1 MIELLST
8 VAITTSSLVLFAYW
22 FRYTCLL
29 MLSAKTAQDYAY
41 DVAMAHHLSFLE
53 IQSQLRESN
62 VDFDRLRDALDRDYD
77 LISHLLKSANAS
89 SLEDRMLAINYS
101 MMRAW
106 YRVSRGFSTSTACR
120 ALEEMS
126 QVVAQFANT
135 YGEQSTCPSAA

>member
-1 MIELLST
+1 MIELLATS
-8 VAITTSSLVLFAYW
+8 AITTASVLLFAYW

-101 MMRAW
+101 
-106 YRVSRGFSTSTACR
+106 
-120 ALEEMS
+120 
-126 QVVAQFANT
+126 
-135 YGEQSTCPSAA
+135 

>member
-29 MLSAKTAQDYAY
+29 MLSAKTAQDYAHN
-41 DVAMAHHLSFLE
+41 VALTHQMSFLE
-53 IQSQLRESN
+53 VQSQLRESN
-62 VDFDRLRDALDRDYD
+62 ADFDSLRAALDRDYD
-77 LISHLLKSANAS
+77 LISALLQSANGS
-89 SLEDRMLAINYS
+89 SLEDRMLAINYH

-106 YRVSRGFSTSTACR
+106 YSVSRRFSASIACR

-126 QVVAQFANT
+126 QMIAQFANT
-135 YGEQSTCPSAA
+135 YGEQSNCPSAA